1 MDGAIVVVAA
11 FLETLEHHAITTAEA
26 LDRAAHLAHVEFT
39 GNPAVAD
46 AYAEF
51 LGRWDAYR
59 EDLHAGVAAGAAA
72 LAAVRAAF
80 LQVDARLVAAL
91 GTGGG

>member
-11 FLETLEHHAITTAEA
+11 FLETLEHHATTTAEA
-26 LDRAAHLAHVEFT
+26 LDHAGHLAPVGFT
-39 GNPAVAD
+39 GNPDVTD

-59 EDLHAGVAAGAAA
+59 GELQTGVAAIAGA
-72 LAAVRAAF
+72 LGAVRAAF
-80 LQVDARLVAAL
+80 LQADGRLAAAL
-91 GTGGG
+91 GPGGG

>member
-11 FLETLEHHAITTAEA
+11 FLETLEHHATTTAEA
-26 LDRAAHLAHVEFT
+26 LDHAAPLASADFT
-39 GNPAVAD
+39 GNPDVTD

-59 EDLHAGVAAGAAA
+59 GELHAGVIAIAGA

-80 LQVDARLVAAL
+80 LQADARLVAAL
-91 GTGGG
+91 GPGGG